1 MKNRVDI
8 GKLIDKKYSNGE
20 LTLRQFN
27 NIIDSVLKES
37 ITGYEYKRESDPGF
51 LGENPAD
58 PGNARDIANRKNG
71 NIIDPS
77 NPSVGAPRHERPD
90 EPGYGDNVEV
100 MPQSVPDKL
109 AEEDNLT
116 EDTGLSTEVTP
127 QFELPDLTSMITN
140 TEMKVGNSDRDLI
153 NDIVANMGAQTVS
166 DWTDRIR
173 LLRNYTSIFS
183 KARKVNE
190 QNIYSAVSSL
200 MILNVFKKLSFF
212 TAQPGKQFEYLMAPL
227 IAPDAAVVGANDNK
241 IYDVE
246 SALAGKFSIKFFT
259 AESSAVE
266 GSYNNLS
273 DISQTNT
280 NGVKVVIGR
289 VKDRHVGFG
298 EMFLTTNLNWLKA
311 NNYNIVYGDKDRSVV
326 YFQTSQGGRS
336 VPTIAVYVKDKNE
349 TSNKV
354 DSMAFG
360 QASPL
365 AVPPSKPRA
374 KKTPVPT
381 VDLIKFGGYEVKN
394 EVLKD
399 ILEKLYNAYKTS
411 KTTRTNNI
419 IIKNI
424 EDSIVSKFPELQLQS
439 LLNDIKN
446 IKDHNTQKAKIGQFI
461 EILEKERYDSY
472 LEAQKELVDKIA
484 AQQQKAEREVAK
496 QTSLEESAS
505 APKKPTAFHFKFE
518 MTDQL
523 WALIEQKNLT
533 FNLGSPEEYNKQML
547 DISEQVNGH
556 LSRISIIFKK
566 SKELSDNIT
575 RYFATAKE
583 AQEKA
588 RSKEKVSDARGYGT
602 RSIDNAKQIS
612 FEMEEVIKTRGFD

>member
-1 MKNRVDI
+1 MRNKIDI
-8 GKLIDKKYSNGE
+8 SKLIKEKYKDNSIKSFDINEEMDLIISEKLNYYLGKVDTANLQEDPNQSVKISNA
-20 LTLRQFN
+20 
-27 NIIDSVLKES
+27 V
-37 ITGYEYKRESDPGF
+37 
-51 LGENPAD
+51 
-58 PGNARDIANRKNG
+58 NG
-71 NIIDPS
+71 N
-77 NPSVGAPRHERPD
+77 SVPINSSFSAPRHERPD
-90 EPGYGDNVEV
+90 EPGYGDNAKV

-116 EDTGLSTEVTP
+116 ENIPLSKEVTP
-127 QFELPDLTSMITN
+127 QFQLTDLTSMITN
-140 TEMKVGNSDRDLI
+140 TEMKVGTSDRDLI

-183 KARKVNE
+183 KARKVDE

-259 AESSAVE
+259 AESSALE

-298 EMFLTTNLNWLKA
+298 EMLLTTNLNWLK
-311 NNYNIVYGDKDRSVV
+311 NNRYNIVYGDKDRSVV

-349 TSNKV
+349 ASNKV
-354 DSMAFG
+354 DSMRFG

-399 ILEKLYNAYKTS
+399 ILERLYNAHKTS

-439 LLNDIKN
+439 LLDDIKN
-446 IKDHNTQKAKIGQFI
+446 IKDHNTQKAKIGEFI

-472 LEAQKELVDKIA
+472 LEAQKELADKIA
-484 AQQQKAEREVAK
+484 AEQQKAEREVAK
-496 QTSLEESAS
+496 QTSLEEVAP
-505 APKKPTAFHFKFE
+505 APKKPAAFHFKFE

-523 WALIEQKNLT
+523 WALIEQKNLR

-556 LSRISIIFKK
+556 LTKISVIFNKT
-566 SKELSDNIT
+566 KELSDNIT

-583 AQEKA
+583 AQQKSRE
-588 RSKEKVSDARGYGT
+588 KEKVADARGYGT

-612 FEMEEVIKTRGFD
+612 IAMEEVIKTRGFD

>member
-1 MKNRVDI
+1 MRNKIDI
-8 GKLIDKKYSNGE
+8 SKLIKEKYKNNSIKSFDINEEMDLIISEKLNYYLGKVDTANLQEDPNQSIKISNA
-20 LTLRQFN
+20 
-27 NIIDSVLKES
+27 V
-37 ITGYEYKRESDPGF
+37 
-51 LGENPAD
+51 
-58 PGNARDIANRKNG
+58 NG
-71 NIIDPS
+71 N
-77 NPSVGAPRHERPD
+77 SVPISSSFSAPRHERPD
-90 EPGYGDNVEV
+90 EPGYGDNAKV

-116 EDTGLSTEVTP
+116 ENIPLSKEVTP

-140 TEMKVGNSDRDLI
+140 TEMKVGTSDRDLI

-183 KARKVNE
+183 KARKVDE

-298 EMFLTTNLNWLKA
+298 EMLLTTNLKWLKK

-349 TSNKV
+349 ASNKV
-354 DSMAFG
+354 DNMGFG

-381 VDLIKFGGYEVKN
+381 VDIIKFGGYSVHN
-394 EVLKD
+394 EQIINALQSILKSND
-399 ILEKLYNAYKTS
+399 KSSRTQERNKLIAYIENFI
-411 KTTRTNNI
+411 NN
-419 IIKNI
+419 
-424 EDSIVSKFPELQLQS
+424 FPELQLKS
-439 LLNDIKN
+439 LLDDIKSSQ
-446 IKDHNTQKAKIGQFI
+446 DLATQKTKIEEFVR
-461 EILEKERYDSY
+461 ILEKERSDSY
-472 LEAQKELVDKIA
+472 DEAQKELADKIA
-484 AQQQKAEREVAK
+484 AQQQKAEREAGK
-496 QTSLEESAS
+496 QTSLEEAAP
-505 APKKPTAFHFKFE
+505 APKKPAAFHFKFE

-523 WALIEQKNLT
+523 WALIEQKNLR

-556 LSRISIIFKK
+556 LSRISIIFNKT
-566 SKELSDNIT
+566 KELSDNIT

-583 AQEKA
+583 AQQKSRE
-588 RSKEKVSDARGYGT
+588 KEKVADARGYGT

-612 FEMEEVIKTRGFD
+612 IAMEEVIKTRGFD